1 LSVRAFDIKRSK
13 CNLWQISRTKRDV
26 ASIRAKL
33 LAISLFVSFFG
44 FSQSKINTF
53 LTPSD
58 SLHPVRKKTVYI
70 AEASVIGAGLIG
82 LNQLWYADYPQS
94 KFHFYNDNSEWMQMD
109 KVGHFYSTYHVGRFG
124 AELLAWSGASK
135 KEQLCYGA
143 TLGLGF
149 LTVVEVFDG
158 FSQEWGFSWGDMTAN
173 AAGTG
178 LYIGQELLWNEQ
190 RIIPKFSF
198 HQTHYA
204 QARPEA
210 LGAYLNEQ
218 ILKDYNG
225 QTYWLSVNLHSFV
238 KRKYVPKWLNVAVGY
253 GADGMFYGNQKEA
266 LANEFYQNPTRQLYL
281 SLDVDLTKINTKSHL
296 LKTVFSV
303 FNTVKIPAPTLEIG
317 AFRGVKGHFIYF

>member
-1 LSVRAFDIKRSK
+1 M
-13 CNLWQISRTKRDV
+13 WQISRTKRDV

-70 AEASVIGAGLIG
+70 AEASVIGVGLIG

-173 AAGTG
+173 ILGPS
-178 LYIGQELLWNEQ
+178 LYVGQQYLWGET
-190 RIIPKFSF
+190 RIQPKWSF
-198 HQTHYA
+198 HNTSLAA
-204 QARPEA
+204 QNPKL
-210 LGAYLNEQ
+210 LGKSVSEQ
-218 ILKDYNG
+218 WLKDYNG
-225 QTYWLSVNLHSFV
+225 QTYWFSGNISSFLP
-238 KRKYVPKWLNVAVGY
+238 KQNKFPKWLNLAVGY
-253 GADGMFYGNQKEA
+253 GIQDMVNAEVAKSQQNGFFPYRQYY
-266 LANEFYQNPTRQLYL
+266 LAVDFDL
-281 SLDVDLTKINTKSHL
+281 SHIRTKSKFLKGL
-296 LKTVFSV
+296 LFLVDQI
-303 FNTVKIPAPTLEIG
+303 KIPAPTLEFS
-317 AFRGVKGHFIYF
+317 AKKGIIFHPIYF